1 MPRSKA
7 GQIVALGGGGF
18 SMEPENPLLDDF
30 ILSLSVRKPARV
42 CFLPTAS
49 GDSATY
55 IAKFYRTFSGRCI
68 PTDLTF
74 FDSAALPRR
83 PSHSEELASFVR
95 EQDIFYVGGG
105 STANLL
111 AVWRTHG
118 LDVLLREAWER
129 GATLGGISAG
139 MLCWFEGGLTDS
151 FGALRGLDDG
161 LGLIKGTACPHYD
174 GEPGRRDAYR
184 DFVENGTRS
193 GYAADDGAALHFVGK
208 RLREVV
214 SSRPEARAYRV
225 EVRDGHAVE
234 EALPVRYLG
243 A

>member
-1 MPRSKA
+1 
-7 GQIVALGGGGF
+7 
-18 SMEPENPLLDDF
+18 MEPENPLLDDF
-30 ILSLSVRKPARV
+30 ILSRSDRQPARV

-55 IAKFYRTFSGRCI
+55 IAKFYRAFTGRCI

-74 FDSAALPRR
+74 FDSSALPRH
-83 PSHSEELASFVR
+83 PSHSGELKRFVF
-95 EQDIFYVGGG
+95 EQDIFHVGGG

-111 AVWRTHG
+111 AVWRAHG
-118 LDVLLREAWER
+118 LDRLLRQAWKQ
-129 GATLGGISAG
+129 GAVLSGVSAG

-151 FGALRGLDDG
+151 FGTLGGLEDG

-184 DFVENGTRS
+184 DFIASCGRS
-193 GYAADDGAALHFVGK
+193 GYAADDGVGLHFVGR
-208 RLREVV
+208 RLREIV
-214 SSRPEARAYRV
+214 SSRPDAGAYRLR
-225 EVRDGHAVE
+225 VRDGQVVE
-234 EALPVRYLG
+234 KALPVRYLG